1 MLLLVRLFLPVLALA
16 WQTLVAVMQGD
27 VRCVFVATV
36 ASQSFLTSNR
46 HGMKYSRKQ
55 EQDRDICLTEALV
68 PAFRDA
74 VRDTPFETLSPA
86 DCHILGAV
94 ALRPRERVVFRDA
107 TLIGPEAEHQ
117 LSHWTALAGRP
128 LDGFALLFDV
138 SESMLLQQPQE
149 WFTIA
154 GRRGGCFFTEL
165 ESGQQER
172 LRSVWP
178 EECHP
183 VFSYP
188 FTQVLRLP
196 YPYAMLIL
204 AKQWSV
210 VVVPDL
216 PVAWNHDSYGM
227 TKGRKF
233 VSGLVGG
240 QRKRIEQ
247 WPALRVFGKRPA
259 LEEAVSAQAAGAAKQ
274 IDCIHDP
281 VKLWGLADC
290 VAALGQ
296 GADDFVDPTVWKD
309 FVEGMRYQH
318 AESLLLASK
327 RHAYVAVANHGFA
340 FNIGFLVES
349 MLCAMTLNSDGEL
362 AHAMKL
368 AACLLLPEKLAA
380 AWIDRLTADDRLYLP
395 SKAIISQR
403 RAALDM
409 GFALLQQAKV
419 QASLLSES
427 ISPGIRLTIQQMR
440 RKIVQLIPPPTTLGG
455 RSANAGHRL
464 SAFLHSLHLIAGDF
478 TILRQL
484 LKSVVSITTDL
495 GVESLLTRLEPFE
508 LSAMLPFFEPP
519 RADKAESCQPQA
531 SDCQGGLLH
540 IIHNATKDLG
550 SCMECYDEQVS
561 KMSVLA
567 KFLRERH
574 SKERLLAKCFSQGLP
589 GEAVFKQ
596 AVSKF
601 RSQCYRGRW
610 GTVASCAL
618 DLQEVLPAVRWGWS
632 LPKYLEGGAVA
643 GQGEAEGA
651 SIAEVDALVR
661 CPFFEAY
668 LSMLV
673 LLSEVT
679 LHLIAWSEGCP
690 CHWHLLTGGGAASM
704 DASTRCLLESCPMRG
719 RRAPELALNDFMQEL
734 SALSSHGATSL
745 VQGFPPDLPVE
756 ERTKIV
762 QDFELGRSFLT
773 AVLTLKTSHFRSFP
787 WCAAGLAH
795 HDQERARE
803 VWNRIRC
810 LSDEGPEAVRLRKQL
825 PRLFSRDVLQQ
836 GDQWCCGADLSS
848 CPLFAAEIAG
858 LALIPTAERR
868 VEAQHART
876 QKGSKKSPC
885 HSPAYMS
892 LQIRAKDLRDAMCGN
907 PKDFVAQLA
916 PCVNEC
922 RSYKKAAKTMRL
934 GLHPAFVESSRP
946 RDRRVRDL
954 LYRADMLSQ
963 HQTMPEVFVRD
974 PATKSARRPAPPT
987 AEEHAVEATALGPIL
1002 HRLALEHVLDRLP
1015 VVRNSG
1021 EPVVFAVAY
1030 ESGAFALLREFLL
1043 PSQEQQPMP
1052 MLTYSSSE
1060 VVASDEIVEASGP
1073 GPRREIDVLFQKIS
1087 QAEATHHQMTG
1098 VFFKLLPSMSKMKRF
1113 QADGELRL
1121 SSTDLPIALLRAAS
1135 FSQERREL
1143 LVDSELLNMRSA
1155 VRGLAVDDLPCVLSF
1170 SSLSLSQLKS
1180 LRVLKVDPSIVYC
1193 LRSCQDYSPPLSDS
1207 RALRV
1212 VLEKIF
1218 LKGKAGVADTS
1229 SFTAEQR
1236 SLLLP
1241 LQQNGLLTEDP
1252 PFKLTDKGLR
1262 HVCLANAV
1270 THPRL
1275 LLAKL
1280 PVPPV
1285 EQSKW
1290 QLLQTLLD
1298 DGWEARVCRAS
1309 QCRSA
1314 VPFDHRVLPASKIL
1328 FLVQQKS
1335 GVVVDRLYLLALTLA
1350 VQHDLQP
1357 VRHGQSADVYRRL
1370 LSGVPDLALP
1380 EPRASR
1386 ARVRAFRAI
1395 AEGDEWLDHVPV
1407 RPPARKRRR
1416 LKQQQRPEPLPEGGA
1431 HPAAIER
1438 DDGGASAV
1446 CDASPVAA
1454 VEDAQDAQDGPGDSD
1469 DAGDVDALL
1478 RMIDE
1483 IDEDEAA
1490 AEVEIEAAEAAADSA
1505 DDGGGVGDILPSM
1518 PEPAPAEPSYSG
1530 NSSSSG
1536 STSDSDSSSGTSD
1549 SSSGDSSG
1557 SGSGSISTG
1566 SGATDG
1572 APAPK
1577 AKAKAKAKSKAKGKA
1592 KAKARAGG
1600 GGALGPLTFFWRG
1613 CKFTPIKGSDGST
1626 TGYEATCKHAAH
1638 EQCRRTLLFSAHGG
1652 EDNAL
1657 LKLKW
1662 WCLQARH
1669 YANRQEH
1676 VHRCPHS
1683 IPGVAPAAA
1692 QLDAQGFGFD

>member
-1 MLLLVRLFLPVLALA
+1 MCFGHRVIVLIA
-16 WQTLVAVMQGD
+16 
-27 VRCVFVATV
+27 
-36 ASQSFLTSNR
+36 N
-46 HGMKYSRKQ
+46 
-55 EQDRDICLTEALV
+55 
-68 PAFRDA
+68 
-74 VRDTPFETLSPA
+74 
-86 DCHILGAV
+86 
-94 ALRPRERVVFRDA
+94 PR
-107 TLIGPEAEHQ
+107 
-117 LSHWTALAGRP
+117 
-128 LDGFALLFDV
+128 
-138 SESMLLQQPQE
+138 
-149 WFTIA
+149 
-154 GRRGGCFFTEL
+154 
-165 ESGQQER
+165 
-172 LRSVWP
+172 
-178 EECHP
+178 
-183 VFSYP
+183 
-188 FTQVLRLP
+188 
-196 YPYAMLIL
+196 
-204 AKQWSV
+204 
-210 VVVPDL
+210 
-216 PVAWNHDSYGM
+216 
-227 TKGRKF
+227 
-233 VSGLVGG
+233 
-240 QRKRIEQ
+240 
-247 WPALRVFGKRPA
+247 
-259 LEEAVSAQAAGAAKQ
+259 
-274 IDCIHDP
+274 
-281 VKLWGLADC
+281 
-290 VAALGQ
+290 
-296 GADDFVDPTVWKD
+296 
-309 FVEGMRYQH
+309 
-318 AESLLLASK
+318 
-327 RHAYVAVANHGFA
+327 
-340 FNIGFLVES
+340 
-349 MLCAMTLNSDGEL
+349 
-362 AHAMKL
+362 
-368 AACLLLPEKLAA
+368 
-380 AWIDRLTADDRLYLP
+380 
-395 SKAIISQR
+395 
-403 RAALDM
+403 
-409 GFALLQQAKV
+409 
-419 QASLLSES
+419 SES
-427 ISPGIRLTIQQMR
+427 ITARIRLTIQQMR
-440 RKIVQLIPPPTTLGG
+440 RKIVQLIPPPATLGG

-478 TILRQL
+478 AILRRL

-508 LSAMLPFFEPP
+508 LSGMLPFFEPP
-519 RADKAESCQPQA
+519 TAANAESCQPQA
-531 SDCQGGLLH
+531 SDGQGEGFQVIPESGFGDDVDVGFSVQAGCENFLDSDSVQACPAQNEDDGLVSLETSFGVGGLLH

-596 AVSKF
+596 AVTKF
-601 RSQCYRGRW
+601 RSQCYRARW

-618 DLQEVLPAVRWGWS
+618 DLQEVLPSLRWGWS
-632 LPKYLEGGAVA
+632 LPKYLDGGAVA
-643 GQGEAEGA
+643 GQGEAESV

-679 LHLIAWSEGCP
+679 LHLIAWSESCP
-690 CHWHLLTGGGAASM
+690 CHWHLLTGGGSKSM

-745 VQGFPPDLPVE
+745 VQTFPPDLPVE
-756 ERTKIV
+756 ERTKVV
-762 QDFELGRSFLT
+762 QDFEMGRSFLT

-787 WCAAGLAH
+787 WLAAGLAH

-810 LSDEGPEAVRLRKQL
+810 LSDEVPEAVRLRKQL
-825 PRLFSRDVLQQ
+825 PRLFSSDVLQQ
-836 GDQWCCGADLSS
+836 GDQWCCGADLTS
-848 CPLFAAEIAG
+848 CPLFAAEVAG

-892 LQIRAKDLRDAMCGN
+892 LQIRAKDLREAMCGN
-907 PKDFVAQLA
+907 PKDFIAQLA
-916 PCVNEC
+916 PCVNQC
-922 RSYKKAAKTMRL
+922 RSYKKAATTMRL
-934 GLHPAFVESSRP
+934 GRHPAAGSSAT
-946 RDRRVRDL
+946 RDRRVRDV

-963 HQTMPEVFVRD
+963 HQNMPEVFVRD
-974 PATKSARRPAPPT
+974 PATNSARRPAPPT
-987 AEEHAVEATALGPIL
+987 TEEHAVEATALGPIL
-1002 HRLALEHVLDRLP
+1002 KRLALEHVLDRLP
-1015 VVRNSG
+1015 AVRNSG

-1043 PSQEQQPMP
+1043 PSQQQPTP
-1052 MLTYSSSE
+1052 MLTYSSPE
-1060 VVASDEIVEASGP
+1060 VVASDEIVETSGPGTSGP

-1121 SSTDLPIALLRAAS
+1121 SSADLPIALLRAAS

-1155 VRGLAVDDLPCVLSF
+1155 VRGLAVDDIPCVLSF

-1193 LRSCQDYSPPLSDS
+1193 LRACQDYSPPLSDS

-1218 LKGKAGVADTS
+1218 LKGKAGVTDTS

-1241 LQQNGLLTEDP
+1241 LQQNGLLTEEP
-1252 PFKLTDKGLR
+1252 PFKLTDKALR

-1270 THPRL
+1270 TQPRL

-1298 DGWEARVCRAS
+1298 DGWEARLCRAN

-1314 VPFDHRVLPASKIL
+1314 EFFDHRAAPDNKIL

-1350 VQHDLQP
+1350 VQHDLQAVP
-1357 VRHGQSADVYRRL
+1357 HGQSADVYRRL
-1370 LSGVPDLALP
+1370 LTGVPDLALP
-1380 EPRASR
+1380 EPRAPR

-1395 AEGDEWLDHVPV
+1395 ADGDEWLDHVPV
-1407 RPPARKRRR
+1407 RPPARKKRRV
-1416 LKQQQRPEPLPEGGA
+1416 KQQQRPGPLPEGGA
-1431 HPAAIER
+1431 HPHPAAVE
-1438 DDGGASAV
+1438 DNDGGV
-1446 CDASPVAA
+1446 GDASPVDAA
-1454 VEDAQDAQDGPGDSD
+1454 VEDAQEGPDGSD

-1483 IDEDEAA
+1483 IDEDEVA
-1490 AEVEIEAAEAAADSA
+1490 AEVETEAAEAEAAA
-1505 DDGGGVGDILPSM
+1505 DDGGGVGDVVWDGDVLP
-1518 PEPAPAEPSYSG
+1518 AVHAEPTCSS
-1530 NSSSSG
+1530 NSSRSG
-1536 STSDSDSSSGTSD
+1536 STSDSDSSTGSSD
-1549 SSSGDSSG
+1549 SSSSDSS
-1557 SGSGSISTG
+1557 SISTG

-1592 KAKARAGG
+1592 KARAGV

-1613 CKFTPIKGSDGST
+1613 CKFTPIKGSDGSI
-1626 TGYEATCKHAAH
+1626 TGYEASCKHAAH

-1652 EDNAL
+1652 EDNTM

-1669 YANRQEH
+1669 YPNRKAH
-1676 VHRCPHS
+1676 VHQCPHN
-1683 IPGVAPAAA
+1683 IPGAAPTAA
-1692 QLDAQGFGFD
+1692 QLDVQSFGFD